1 MCGFRVYSVLE
12 FLFDNL
18 PTQVKEFRLQYDTS
32 TGGYRVPPRL
42 HFYGIDS
49 GKTAEWSNLPVQ
61 YDPVELPVADL
72 LFNLAYNSHSK
83 NILETGTSRGFS
95 TCHLATAALA
105 RKGKV
110 ITIDLDPLPY
120 HLWEAT
126 KLEPLIHSLKGRSS
140 LVVKQDVEEI
150 LSGELFDILFLD
162 SLHSYEHLIS
172 EIQVYES
179 LLKVGGMIILHD
191 TLFYDALGF
200 VVDDLEVNGR
210 FQVITI
216 ETHRHHEENTRS
228 PGVTIARKNSGG
240 PPVTAHHLDKT
251 EGEHAVLPGSFR
263 DAKSTPL
270 SDILRIQRSSQ
281 SL

>member
-1 MCGFRVYSVLE
+1 VLE

-18 PTQVKEFRLQYDTS
+18 PTQVKEFRRQYDALS
-32 TGGYRVPPRL
+32 GGYRVPPRL

-49 GKTAEWSNLPVQ
+49 GKSAEWVNLPIQ

-105 RKGKV
+105 RQGKV

-126 KLEPLIHSLKGRSS
+126 KLEPLIHFLKGRSS
-140 LVVKQDVEEI
+140 LDVKSDVESI
-150 LSGELFDILFLD
+150 LGGELFDILFLD

-191 TLFYDALGF
+191 TLYYDVLGF

-210 FQVITI
+210 FQVVTV
-216 ETHRHHEENTRS
+216 ETHRHHGDNTRS
-228 PGVTIARKNSGG
+228 PGVTIARKNSDG
-240 PPVTAHHLDKT
+240 PPITAHHLDKVN
-251 EGEHAVLPGSFR
+251 GENAILPGSYR
-263 DAKSTPL
+263 DTKSTPM
-270 SDILRIQRSSQ
+270 SDILRLKRGTPQT
-281 SL
+281 